1 MFNLQNVR
9 MIVFKILA
17 INEESMRNPE
27 SDESF
32 LSTKFYMK
40 KVKKVT
46 IHLDALLFDLENV
59 Q

>member
-1 MFNLQNVR
+1 MFNLQNVS
-9 MIVFKILA
+9 MLVLKILA

-46 IHLDALLFDLENV
+46 IHRDALLFDLENV